1 MATPGVLGKY
11 ELRATLGRGAMGTV
25 YDGWDPAIAR
35 RVAIKTVVLPANPD
49 PETAEIIARFRR
61 EAQAAG
67 RLSHPNIVAVHD
79 YGETDTLAYIVMEY
93 VDGPSL
99 KSLLDRHDGF
109 ALPEIGRIM
118 DDILAGLQ
126 FCHERGVIHRDIK
139 PANIMLTADR
149 RARIADF
156 GIARI
161 EDNSITQ
168 AGEVLGTPAYMAP
181 EQFIGQVVDARA
193 DLYAAGVLLYQLL
206 TGERPFDGSTSS
218 IMQKVLNVTPL
229 APSRLSVVTPPA
241 LDPVVLRAMAKRP
254 EDRFPSAAAFAAAI
268 RAAREAP
275 AEAATDSEATQVL
288 ARAIAGASPPPPPMG
303 AARQRAGVAIG
314 AGLLGLGLLASAG
327 AWWILRQPAGPGP
340 IVAASSPAA
349 APGSLAAA
357 PAMAAPKGLAALRR
371 TIAATIART
380 SCVLVTAR
388 IDSGN
393 SVTIGGFAAENA
405 DKRLLARLHHVIAW
419 PPLTWRVRMIS
430 TNFCTAVA
438 VLRPVTP
445 LAGAADFG
453 LALLAGGAAAP
464 ARLTLPRFAAYARV
478 DVLHDDG
485 SITHLFPAASA
496 QPQRLDAGSTLRLD
510 LAGASPPRAR
520 AGGGSLIIAVAA
532 ATPLVLRHPPARVEV
547 TSARYLL
554 DLDAAISAARSAG
567 AEVTATVL
575 PFDTVRPA
583 D

>member
-1 MATPGVLGKY
+1 MGMLPVLGKY
-11 ELRATLGRGAMGTV
+11 ELRGTLGHGAMGTV

-35 RVAIKTVVLPANPD
+35 RVAIKTVALPADPD

-79 YGETDTLAYIVMEY
+79 YGETDALAYIVMEY

-99 KSLLDRHDGF
+99 KSLLDRQERF

-118 DDILAGLQ
+118 DDLLAGLQ
-126 FCHERGVIHRDIK
+126 FCHDRGVIHRDIK
-139 PANIMLTADR
+139 PANLMLTADR
-149 RARIADF
+149 RAKIADF

-206 TGERPFDGSTSS
+206 TGERPFDGSATS
-218 IMQKVLNVTPL
+218 IMHKVLNVTPP
-229 APSRLSVVTPPA
+229 APSRLSVVTPVP

-268 RAAREAP
+268 RAALDAP
-275 AEAATDSEATQVL
+275 AEDGTGGEATRVL
-288 ARAIAGASPPPPPMG
+288 TVRG
-303 AARQRAGVAIG
+303 AAAPRPPAPEIAPRRRSRVAIG
-314 AGLLGLGLLASAG
+314 AGVLALALLASGG
-327 AWWILRQPAGPGP
+327 AWRVWWRPAGPGQTV
-340 IVAASSPAA
+340 VASLPAA
-349 APGSLAAA
+349 PRAGLASGAPTAA
-357 PAMAAPKGLAALRR
+357 PRGVAALRR
-371 TIAATIART
+371 TIATTIART
-380 SCVLVTAR
+380 SCVLITASVAS
-388 IDSGN
+388 DN
-393 SVTIGGFAAENA
+393 SVTVRGLAAEGA
-405 DKRLLARLHHVIAW
+405 DKLLLARLHHLIAW
-419 PPLTWRVRMIS
+419 PPLTWQVRMIS
-430 TNFCTAVA
+430 PNFCTAIA

-445 LAGAADFG
+445 LAGAPELG
-453 LALLAGGAAAP
+453 LGLLPAGAAAP
-464 ARLTLPRFAAYARV
+464 PRVTMPRFAAYARV
-478 DVLHDDG
+478 DMLHDDG
-485 SITHLFPAASA
+485 SITHLYPAAA
-496 QPQRLDAGSTLRLD
+496 PPRRLEAGSTLRLD
-510 LAGASPPRAR
+510 GTGAGLPPPRA
-520 AGGGSLIIAVAA
+520 GGVLMIAVAA
-532 ATPLVLRHPPARVEV
+532 SNPLVLRHTPDPVEA
-547 TSARYLL
+547 TSARYFL

-575 PFDTVRPA
+575 PIDTVRPA